1 LFKSLRT
8 AVRWRGN
15 LLLVLPVSLIS
26 QAELTED
33 VSFTSQ
39 SLFILDYNQAAMDV
53 KSLTMLEFPKVLER
67 LAGYADFSASAGLA
81 RALRPTADLAEA
93 LTRQAITSEARR
105 LLSVKSEAGIGGAR
119 DVRPLAE
126 RAARSGVLLP
136 AELLELKSTLIA
148 ARDLFRTLE
157 SKQAEYPHLAAIA
170 QPLAPPPG
178 LIEAISRTIS
188 DRGEVLD
195 SASPKLASLR
205 SEIKT
210 AHERLLS
217 RLQKMI
223 QDPKNT
229 PHLQEAIIT
238 MRNGRYVIPL
248 RAESRGRIRAIVHD
262 QSSSGATLF
271 VEPLSVVELNNAWHE
286 LQLAERD
293 EERRILSELS
303 NQIGEHSPAIIA
315 IVDALARLD
324 LAFMCAKYAEDLH
337 AAEPVLTA
345 FRKTGREKHPGS
357 VIVLYQARH
366 PLLDPQT
373 VVPVDVVL
381 DENTYALVITGPNT
395 GGKTVTL
402 KTVGLL
408 ALMAQSGLHIPAQSG
423 STLSIFRNIYA
434 DIGDEQSIEQ
444 SLSTFSGHITN
455 IVRILRR
462 MDSFSLVLLDELG
475 AGTDPQEGSA
485 LARAILG
492 YLVEKR
498 VTSLIATHYPELKAY
513 AHATPGV
520 VNASMEFDLR
530 SLKPTYRLTIGLP
543 GRSNALA
550 IAERLGLPPE
560 ILSAARSMINPTD
573 LRAEDLLDE
582 IHRQRDLA
590 RKARSEADRLRSQA
604 ENMRRELAQRLEKI
618 EEERRAILEKARRE
632 QEEEIAALRAELDA
646 LRRELQRARQPLD
659 ALKPLQER
667 LEELQ
672 SEAEQPVE
680 GAPIELTRPLR
691 LGEKVRL
698 RSLQMEGV
706 ITALGQSEIE
716 VQMGNLRLR
725 ARPEEI
731 ERPGSPPPQENPS
744 PTPPSA
750 ARRSSTAR
758 PAAARPAVFTPSPG
772 MELDLRGQRADE
784 AIEALQRYLESAY
797 LSGMPFVR
805 VIHGKGTGKLRQA
818 VREFLKQNEFVA
830 SWETGLDSEGGEGVT
845 VVHLREG

>member
-1 LFKSLRT
+1 
-8 AVRWRGN
+8 
-15 LLLVLPVSLIS
+15 
-26 QAELTED
+26 
-33 VSFTSQ
+33 
-39 SLFILDYNQAAMDV
+39 
-53 KSLTMLEFPKVLER
+53 MLEFSKVLER
-67 LAGYADFSASAGLA
+67 LAAYADFSASAELA
-81 RALRPTADLAEA
+81 RNLRPTADLQEA
-93 LTRQAITSEARR
+93 LARQATTTEARR
-105 LLSVKSEAGIGGAR
+105 LLSVKSEVTIGGAR

-136 AELLELKSTLIA
+136 TELLEIKSTLIA
-148 ARDLFRTLE
+148 ARDLYRTLE
-157 SKQAEYPHLAAIA
+157 NKRAEYPHLTAIA

-188 DRGEVLD
+188 ERGEVLD

-205 SEIKT
+205 AEIKV

-217 RLQKMI
+217 RLQKML
-223 QDPKNT
+223 QDPKNA

-238 MRNGRYVIPL
+238 LRNGRYVIPL

-271 VEPLSVVELNNAWHE
+271 VEPLAVVELNNQWHK

-303 NQIGEHSPAIIA
+303 TQIGAHSPAILA
-315 IVDALARLD
+315 IVEALARLD

-373 VVPVDVVL
+373 VVPIDVAL
-381 DENTYALVITGPNT
+381 DEHTYALVITGPNT

-423 STLSIFRNIYA
+423 STLSIFRSIYA

-492 YLVEKR
+492 YLMEKR

-550 IAERLGLPPE
+550 IAERLGLPSE
-560 ILSAARSMINPTD
+560 ILEAARGMINPTD
-573 LRAEDLLDE
+573 LHAEDLLDE
-582 IHRQRDLA
+582 IHRQRELA

-604 ENMRRELAQRLEKI
+604 ENLRRELAQRLEKI

-672 SEAEQPVE
+672 SEAEKPVVR
-680 GAPIELTRPLR
+680 AVIEPARPLK
-691 LGEKVRL
+691 LGDKVRL

-725 ARPEEI
+725 ARPDEI
-731 ERPGSPPPQENPS
+731 ERPGSPAPEE
-744 PTPPSA
+744 TPPA
-750 ARRSSTAR
+750 PA
-758 PAAARPAVFTPSPG
+758 PAAARPIASARQPAGRPAVFTPSPG

-805 VIHGKGTGKLRQA
+805 IIHGKGTGKLRQA
-818 VREFLKQNEFVA
+818 VRDFLKQNEWVA
-830 SWETGLDSEGGEGVT
+830 SWETGMDSEGGEGVT